1 LRTLKHALVIG
12 SFCTLAIVAAC
23 AKSNVLSPSQ
33 SGGTPV
39 QLTAPT
45 ADAPADDEQLVTLRP
60 TLSVRNGTSNQTGT
74 RTYEFQIADNANF
87 SPVAITRPGI
97 AEDASGKTSFTPD
110 ADLQA
115 STRFYWRARAT
126 QGTTSSDWSP
136 VGKFR
141 TKVVGYNRPGE
152 LYDPLTAGET
162 LGTIVGGGT
171 FVTGQGL
178 RIDTE
183 NSYVRYQLPQTLSSG
198 EMSVEVQGLRP
209 NGPGQKLKI
218 FSMMD
223 GTGDL
228 ISSRYQLSVQYRGL
242 AGNPD
247 NCISFKAVWGDK
259 DVKLEPDFGQ
269 RADGVRALDPTRTY
283 LWQAFW
289 TSTTFRLVIRDGGL
303 EGAVIYDRSITAPAG
318 TGPYSPSP
326 HYVYLGANSG
336 AFNTE
341 TGSWPGAVYRNL
353 WVGNRNRPVSLGS
366 SLRVE

>member
-1 LRTLKHALVIG
+1 LRSPTHPLVVAPLLALA
-12 SFCTLAIVAAC
+12 LAVAC
-23 AKSNVLSPSQ
+23 SSSNTSPS
-33 SGGTPV
+33 PAAPP
-39 QLTAPT
+39 LELAAPT
-45 ADAPADDEQLVTLRP
+45 AESPADDEQLTTLRP
-60 TLSVRNGTSNQTGT
+60 TLSVRNGTANQTGT
-74 RTYEFQIADNANF
+74 RTYEFQIADNADF
-87 SPVAITRPGI
+87 SPVAVTRPGI

-126 QGTTSSDWSP
+126 QGGTSSSWSAP
-136 VGKFR
+136 GRFR

-162 LGTIVGGGT
+162 LGTIVGAGT

-178 RIDTE
+178 RIDSE
-183 NSYVRYQLPQTLSSG
+183 NSYVRYQLPQTIQNG
-198 EMSVEVQGLRP
+198 EMSVEVQGLRA

-228 ISSRYQLSVQYRGL
+228 ISSRYQLSVQYRGIN
-242 AGNPD
+242 GNPD

-269 RADGVRALDPTRTY
+269 RAAGVMALDPTRTY
-283 LWQAFW
+283 LWQASW
-289 TSTTFRLVIRDGGL
+289 TSTTFRLMIRDGGPG
-303 EGAVIYDRSITAPAG
+303 GAVIYDRSITAPAG

-336 AFNTE
+336 AYGTE

-353 WVGNRNRPVSLGS
+353 WVGNRTRPASLGS
-366 SLRVE
+366 SLRTE